1 MWVII
6 LNVSSHTL
14 RRMNNIDMILRGPEN
29 AENCDCFR
37 GSKCDF
43 RDEMTYIGNRGRLG
57 DRDNGWIF
65 NLIVESKEGGKY

>member
-1 MWVII
+1 MFSGPNISLGGRVVLVII

-37 GSKCDF
+37 ALKCDF
-43 RDEMTYIGNRGRLG
+43 RDEMTYIGNGGR
-57 DRDNGWIF
+57 
-65 NLIVESKEGGKY
+65 